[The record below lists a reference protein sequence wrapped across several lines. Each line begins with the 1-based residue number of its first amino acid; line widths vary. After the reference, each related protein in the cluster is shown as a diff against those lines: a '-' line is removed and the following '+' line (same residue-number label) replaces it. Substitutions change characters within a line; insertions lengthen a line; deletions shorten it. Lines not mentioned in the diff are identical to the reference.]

1 MIYRISRNNLTPS
14 SSACLGLCWKSPSD
28 LRGFWWPRH
37 DRSSP
42 SPSGRTG
49 CTICHG
55 ILRKGRVNSGH
66 QVDTGRAFI
75 HFQDTLT
82 CQCQIRMRHRTL
94 LLWKWQRH
102 WHQRRESWIR
112 NIATVDTPFQQVF
125 GQVIASTSVCR
136 GSEEKHVTLEAICP
150 RRKKRLLKG
159 QIAPNLVN
167 LSLMVYFLYFELKY
181 IIIKSNNFPFRSHK
195 QNTSQIHTF
204 PSPKSVVKK
213 YPTSKLSSREIM

>member
-1 MIYRISRNNLTPS
+1 MTPLTGEEPIPDRPFLLRKPANSNRWQGRIQVSPKPWWKKEGSDMIYRISRNNLTPS

-66 QVDTGRAFI
+66 QVDTGRAFM

-136 GSEEKHVTLEAICP
+136 GSEEKHV
-150 RRKKRLLKG
+150 KKNCWKDRLP
-159 QIAPNLVN
+159 Q
-167 LSLMVYFLYFELKY
+167 
-181 IIIKSNNFPFRSHK
+181 
-195 QNTSQIHTF
+195 T
-204 PSPKSVVKK
+204 
-213 YPTSKLSSREIM
+213 

>member
-1 MIYRISRNNLTPS
+1 MTPLTGEEPIPDRPFLLRKPANSNRWQGRIQVPPKPWWKKEGSDMIYRISRNNLTPS

-37 DRSSP
+37 DRSSSP

-136 GSEEKHVTLEAICP
+136 GSEEKHV
-150 RRKKRLLKG
+150 KKNCWMDRLP
-159 QIAPNLVN
+159 Q
-167 LSLMVYFLYFELKY
+167 
-181 IIIKSNNFPFRSHK
+181 
-195 QNTSQIHTF
+195 T
-204 PSPKSVVKK
+204 
-213 YPTSKLSSREIM
+213 